1 MFRAL
6 KDCQKNVR
14 GHWEKAPSMNTE
26 RAGFSM
32 TTLGDSIIAA
42 GGFNSRGIPLKTTKE
57 SGKSW

>member
-1 MFRAL
+1 
-6 KDCQKNVR
+6 
-14 GHWEKAPSMNTE
+14 MNTE
-26 RAGFSM
+26 TAGFST